1 MNNFHYIFIQDL
13 SIHVLEEQQF
23 KCLWWVLSVCAI
35 IEGSSATIA
44 CNYYIIENQLDVLRI
59 FFLDDDD
66 LKLYLNKNLIMAN
79 MTHIVQMVPILELYV
94 TRMSLL

>member
-1 MNNFHYIFIQDL
+1 MFWGF
-13 SIHVLEEQQF
+13 
-23 KCLWWVLSVCAI
+23 
-35 IEGSSATIA
+35 
-44 CNYYIIENQLDVLRI
+44 

-66 LKLYLNKNLIMAN
+66 LKLYLKKKFIMAN